1 MNLVKDILLEQP
13 FHIIIGNYLNYDD
26 NKKILLLNKLIINN
40 KINISY
46 SIKLIYVKSS
56 KIIFNF
62 MKKYLE
68 YSRYITNIE
77 NLEIFNLITKKI
89 IASYYFKFY
98 DKKSINSLYN
108 NQTGLKKN
116 IIDLY
121 KTKNIDNPSRIDLY
135 NLIRKMPINDIAY
148 IGW

>member
-26 NKKILLLNKLIINN
+26 NKKILLLNKLISNN

-46 SIKLIYVKSS
+46 GIKLIYGKSR

-68 YSRYITNIE
+68 YSRYIRNIE

-98 DKKSINSLYN
+98 DKQSIKNLYN
-108 NQTGLKKN
+108 NQSGLKKN

-135 NLIRKMPINDIAY
+135 NLIKKIPIDDISY

>member
-13 FHIIIGNYLNYDD
+13 FHIMIGDYLNYAD
-26 NKKILLLNKLIINN
+26 NKKILLLNKTIFNN
-40 KINISY
+40 KINRSY
-46 SIKLIYVKSS
+46 SVKLIYIKSS

-68 YSRYITNIE
+68 YSRYIRDIE
-77 NLEIFNLITKKI
+77 NLEMFNLITKKI

-98 DKKSINSLYN
+98 DKKYINSLYN

-116 IIDLY
+116 IIELY
-121 KTKNIDNPSRIDLY
+121 KTKNIDNPSRIDLF
-135 NLIRKMPINDIAY
+135 NLIKKMPMDDVAY

>member
-26 NKKILLLNKLIINN
+26 NKKILLLNKSIFNN

-46 SIKLIYVKSS
+46 SKKLIYVKSR

-68 YSRYITNIE
+68 FSRYIRNIE
-77 NLEIFNLITKKI
+77 NLEIFNLVTKKI
-89 IASYYFKFY
+89 VASYYFKFY
-98 DKKSINSLYN
+98 DKESINSLYN
-108 NQTGLKKN
+108 NQFGLKKN

-121 KTKNIDNPSRIDLY
+121 KTEILDNPSRLDLY
-135 NLIRKMPINDIAY
+135 KLIKKIPIDDIAY